1 MKTLSQRLLAV
12 KTELA
17 RQGISKGKQAPAAMG
32 SFKFR
37 GVEATMNIISKLH
50 CEHGVLV
57 RLKDILEKETS
68 KDGKMIRTEATLLYE
83 FSSSDD
89 KNDVQTTIGLGEGK
103 DSGDKVAGK
112 VHSYGYKNAMYTFY
126 EIPTQSQEVE
136 SYDPRMDNEDGDSGT
151 GSAEHDKPEEK
162 PEAKKDN
169 PASKIIS
176 IVKGEKDPGYTEDP
190 EQADSDRIDAEQD
203 SQIAEEA
210 EEKAIADID
219 FDSWTQAEC
228 ERRLQKLR
236 SDIMQSESH
245 TKNSFIYKEAKRI
258 KARLVDVTGETENE
272 AWKSFNKA
280 GKASHAKLSIP
291 A

>member
-151 GSAEHDKPEEK
+151 GSAEHDKSEEK
-162 PEAKKDN
+162 PETKKDN

-190 EQADSDRIDAEQD
+190 EQDDSNR
-203 SQIAEEA
+203 AEEA
-210 EEKAIADID
+210 EGKAIADID
-219 FDSWTQAEC
+219 FDSWSQVEC

-272 AWKSFNKA
+272 AWKAFNKA
-280 GKASHAKLSIP
+280 GKASHAKLGIS

>member
-1 MKTLSQRLLAV
+1 MKSLSQRLLAV

-37 GVEATMNIISKLH
+37 GVEATMNIMSKLH

-57 RLKDILEKETS
+57 RLKDVIAKETS
-68 KDGKMIRTEATLLYE
+68 KDGKMVRTEATLLYE

-89 KNDVQTTIGLGEGK
+89 KNDTQETLGLGEGK

-112 VHSYGYKNAMYTFY
+112 VHSYGYKNAMFTFY
-126 EIPTQSQEVE
+126 EIPTTSQEVE

-162 PEAKKDN
+162 PESKKPN

-176 IVKGEKDPGYTEDP
+176 IVKGEDPGYTEDP
-190 EQADSDRIDAEQD
+190 EQADSDRIDNEQD
-203 SQIAEEA
+203 SQIAEEEA
-210 EEKAIADID
+210 QEFDPDNMDQNDCRIRIRKLKSEVMQSDSHTRNKILVREARLLKARYIDLTGEPSLPGFEEFGSAAIAA
-219 FDSWTQAEC
+219 Q
-228 ERRLQKLR
+228 
-236 SDIMQSESH
+236 
-245 TKNSFIYKEAKRI
+245 KRI
-258 KARLVDVTGETENE
+258 DAEQ
-272 AWKSFNKA
+272 AA
-280 GKASHAKLSIP
+280 
-291 A
+291 